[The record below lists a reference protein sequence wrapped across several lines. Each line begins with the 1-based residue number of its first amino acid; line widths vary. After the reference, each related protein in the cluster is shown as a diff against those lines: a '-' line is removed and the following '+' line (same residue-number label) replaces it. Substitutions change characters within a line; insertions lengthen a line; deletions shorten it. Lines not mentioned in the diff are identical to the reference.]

1 MKKKIGAALL
11 VLAALL
17 TAYSV
22 TAFLLLRGLGAYRL
36 STGLGRVLSVS
47 WQYTALAALLI
58 WLLLAA
64 VGLRKRDK
72 KQKLAPAS
80 GKQEKNPAPVSAKK
94 IPPAKGS
101 KNPAQT
107 GEKKKIPPAAG
118 MGPAAAEEPQTVLLK
133 ESSSEKQS
141 PPQDQTVLLQEQ
153 TETVLMEEASQ
164 AASGENAALSSQPE
178 APAPEET
185 VLLETP
191 EKNKVENVPADQTV
205 LLTRE
210 TLDAASPASVGGDTL
225 LMEEQELPL
234 TDGTEL
240 LASEQLVEKE
250 SADKPESAEGE
261 AFAPG
266 EKSSA
271 DSATVLMAEE
281 MQEEKPQNMPEQVSS
296 TKDDGD
302 ERSAAAETVREEQT
316 SAAKTEERPGVCPSC
331 GAELMPGRKFCIKCG
346 YRIGGGV

>member
-118 MGPAAAEEPQTVLLK
+118 MGPAAAEEPQTVLLE
-133 ESSSEKQS
+133 ESSSGKQS
-141 PPQDQTVLLQEQ
+141 QPQDQ

-178 APAPEET
+178 APAPKGT
-185 VLLETP
+185 VLLEMT

-302 ERSAAAETVREEQT
+302 ERSTAAETVREEQT

>member
-118 MGPAAAEEPQTVLLK
+118 MGPAAAEEPQTVLLE
-133 ESSSEKQS
+133 ESSSGKQS
-141 PPQDQTVLLQEQ
+141 QPQDQ

-178 APAPEET
+178 APAPKGT
-185 VLLETP
+185 VLLEMT

-210 TLDAASPASVGGDTL
+210 TLDTVSPASVGGDTL

-234 TDGTEL
+234 TDRTEL
-240 LASEQLVEKE
+240 LTSEQLVEKE

>member
-141 PPQDQTVLLQEQ
+141 QPQDQ

-178 APAPEET
+178 APAPKGT
-185 VLLETP
+185 VLLEMT

-210 TLDAASPASVGGDTL
+210 TLDTVSPASVGGDTL

-234 TDGTEL
+234 TDRTEL
-240 LASEQLVEKE
+240 LTSEQLVEKE
-250 SADKPESAEGE
+250 SVDKPESVEGE

-271 DSATVLMAEE
+271 DFATVLMAEE

-296 TKDDGD
+296 AKDDGD

>member
-118 MGPAAAEEPQTVLLK
+118 MGPATAEEPQTVLLK
-133 ESSSEKQS
+133 ESSSGKQS
-141 PPQDQTVLLQEQ
+141 QPQDQ

-185 VLLETP
+185 VLLEMT

-296 TKDDGD
+296 AKDDGD
-302 ERSAAAETVREEQT
+302 ERSAAAETVCEEQT

>member
-1 MKKKIGAALL
+1 M
-11 VLAALL
+11 
-17 TAYSV
+17 
-22 TAFLLLRGLGAYRL
+22 
-36 STGLGRVLSVS
+36 
-47 WQYTALAALLI
+47 
-58 WLLLAA
+58 
-64 VGLRKRDK
+64 
-72 KQKLAPAS
+72 
-80 GKQEKNPAPVSAKK
+80 
-94 IPPAKGS
+94 
-101 KNPAQT
+101 
-107 GEKKKIPPAAG
+107 
-118 MGPAAAEEPQTVLLK
+118 K
-133 ESSSEKQS
+133 ESSSGKQS
-141 PPQDQTVLLQEQ
+141 QPQDQ

-178 APAPEET
+178 APAPKGT
-185 VLLETP
+185 VLLEMT

-234 TDGTEL
+234 TDRTEL
-240 LASEQLVEKE
+240 LTSEQLVEKE
-250 SADKPESAEGE
+250 SVDKPESVEGE

>member
-118 MGPAAAEEPQTVLLK
+118 MGPAAAEEPQTVLLE
-133 ESSSEKQS
+133 ESSSGKQS
-141 PPQDQTVLLQEQ
+141 QPQDQ

-178 APAPEET
+178 APAPKGT
-185 VLLETP
+185 VLLEMT

-210 TLDAASPASVGGDTL
+210 TLDTVSPASVGGDTL

-240 LASEQLVEKE
+240 LTSEQLVEKE

>member
-118 MGPAAAEEPQTVLLK
+118 MGPAAAEEPQTVLLE
-133 ESSSEKQS
+133 ESSSGKQS
-141 PPQDQTVLLQEQ
+141 QPQDQ

-178 APAPEET
+178 APAPKGT
-185 VLLETP
+185 VLLEMT

-210 TLDAASPASVGGDTL
+210 TLDTVSPASVGGDTL

-240 LASEQLVEKE
+240 LTAEQLVEKE

>member
-80 GKQEKNPAPVSAKK
+80 GKQEKNPAPVSSKK

-101 KNPAQT
+101 KKPGST

-118 MGPAAAEEPQTVLLK
+118 MGPGAAEEPQTVLLE
-133 ESSSEKQS
+133 ESSSGKQS
-141 PPQDQTVLLQEQ
+141 QPQDQ

-178 APAPEET
+178 APAPKGT
-185 VLLETP
+185 VLLEMT

-210 TLDAASPASVGGDTL
+210 TLDTVSPASVGGDTL

-240 LASEQLVEKE
+240 LTSEQLVEKE

-261 AFAPG
+261 AFAPA

>member
-141 PPQDQTVLLQEQ
+141 PPQDQT
-153 TETVLMEEASQ
+153 ETVLMEEASQ

-178 APAPEET
+178 APAPKGT
-185 VLLETP
+185 VLLEMT

-316 SAAKTEERPGVCPSC
+316 SAAKTEERPGVCLSC

>member
-80 GKQEKNPAPVSAKK
+80 GKQEKNPASVSAKK

-118 MGPAAAEEPQTVLLK
+118 MGPAAAEEPQTVLLE

-141 PPQDQTVLLQEQ
+141 PPQDQTVLLQDQ
-153 TETVLMEEASQ
+153 TETVLMEETSRT
-164 AASGENAALSSQPE
+164 ASGANTASPSQPE
-178 APAPEET
+178 APATEG
-185 VLLETP
+185 
-191 EKNKVENVPADQTV
+191 TV

-240 LASEQLVEKE
+240 LASEQLGQKE
-250 SADKPESAEGE
+250 SADKPEPAEGE
-261 AFAPG
+261 AFAPA

-271 DSATVLMAEE
+271 DFVTVLMAEE